1 MGMHMQCN
9 AGDVPASPLAVHVYD
24 NTSRAPAGERPEAD
38 GI

>member
-9 AGDVPASPLAVHVYD
+9 AGDVPASPPAVHVYD